1 MDLSILNQ
9 MEPRFLKDKE
19 FLSDVIQSINL
30 PLDATIVD
38 IGTGWGKMAIYLAL
52 HGYTVITG
60 EPEKWSDWETY
71 AEKARVKDKI
81 HYQKLDAHQMEF
93 SNNTI
98 DAIFLLGSLHHIPD
112 KMRGLKEIL
121 RVLKKDG
128 KVVLFDYTDTRIE
141 QIKRHSHHHPS
152 AVDPKELLD
161 KLPVSYT
168 ESIDEK
174 KEIFCYIIK
183 KN

>member
-1 MDLSILNQ
+1 MDLSILNKL
-9 MEPRFLKDKE
+9 EPRFLKDKE
-19 FLSDVIQSINL
+19 FLSNVIQSLKL
-30 PLDATIVD
+30 PKESKILD
-38 IGTGWGKMAIYLAL
+38 IGTGWGKMSIYLAL
-52 HGYTVITG
+52 HGYSVITG

-71 AEKARVKDKI
+71 AEKAGVLDSI
-81 HYQKLDAHQMEF
+81 HYQKLNAHHMDF
-93 SNNTI
+93 SDNSI

-112 KMRGLKEIL
+112 KKTGLKEFL
-121 RVLKKDG
+121 RVLKGDG
-128 KVVLFDYTDTRIE
+128 KIVLFDYTDIRIE
-141 QIKRHSHHHPS
+141 QIKRHAHHHPP
-152 AVDPKELLD
+152 AVDPKDYLD